1 MSTWTRVIHSSSP
14 RTAVVALAVGLA
26 AGLPAALVAASV
38 AEAGTML
45 ESGVTYAG
53 SLAANDDGSTSPV
66 SLGFAANIW
75 GTSRSTAY
83 VNNNGNI
90 TFGQSNATFT
100 PTALNRVGRDII
112 APFWADVDTRNGGT
126 VQYGQAVVDGRTAF
140 VTTWNNV
147 GYFGG
152 SDKRNSF
159 QVVLVD
165 RSDRRAGDFDIQMN
179 YNQIQWETG
188 SASGGTSGLGGSS
201 ARAGYSNADGTQY
214 YEINGSA
221 VPGAFLDNSAVT
233 ALIRQSN
240 VSIPG
245 RYLFEVRNGA
255 IVLTSVD
262 VDTRAASGV
271 TQEAS
276 LAQVAQQSER
286 AVVTQTVRAIAS
298 RVSDALRGQMGARQ
312 RSAEGGPSGFG
323 LSAGDATGGTGQL
336 SGWADGSVSFLRSFE
351 PAAEF
356 NGRTQTAMVGADYKL
371 TGSLVIGAAVGMEH
385 NHFDLTTLN
394 GRRTGNG
401 LSVTPYLGYAIND
414 YFTVD
419 VSLSYGHG
427 YNRTRQNLLG
437 GMSTGRYGSDR
448 LIASTNLSGYLVEG
462 AWTFRGVTG
471 LSIARTRSDSYT
483 DSAGAVVSP
492 GVNDLRQWRLGAE
505 AEYEATPSVR
515 PFAGATLEY
524 DMLNRNTGSTG
535 GALVASGG
543 GNRAGMVAAAGVR
556 VSASDAL
563 NLTAQVTTQAFRAN
577 QRDTTVGLSA
587 RMAF

>member
-1 MSTWTRVIHSSSP
+1 MSTWTRAIHSSRL
-14 RTAVVALAVGLA
+14 RTAAVALAVGLPA
-26 AGLPAALVAASV
+26 LCTASGAG
-38 AEAGTML
+38 AGTVL

-53 SLAANDDGSTSPV
+53 SLAANDDGSTAPV
-66 SLGFAANIW
+66 PLGFTANIW
-75 GTSRSTAY
+75 GASRGSAY

-90 TFGQSNATFT
+90 TFDQSNATFT
-100 PTALNRVGRDII
+100 PSALNRVGRDII

-126 VQYGQAVVDGRTAF
+126 VQYGQTTVGGRTAF
-140 VTTWNNV
+140 VTTWNDV

-152 SDKRNSF
+152 GDKRNSF

-165 RSDRRAGDFDIQMN
+165 RSDRHAGDFDIQMN

-188 SASGGTSGLGGSS
+188 NASGGNAGLGGSS
-201 ARAGYSNADGTQY
+201 ARAGYSNADGTQS
-214 YEINGSA
+214 YEITGSA
-221 VPGAFLDNSAVT
+221 VPGAFLDNNAVT

-240 VSIPG
+240 VSVPG
-245 RYLFEVRNGA
+245 RYVFEVRNGTV
-255 IVLTSVD
+255 VLTSVE

-271 TQEAS
+271 AQEAS
-276 LAQVAQQSER
+276 LAQVARQSER
-286 AVVTQTVRAIAS
+286 AVVAQTVRAIAN

-312 RSAEGGPSGFG
+312 RSADGGPAGLG
-323 LSAGDATGGTGQL
+323 LSAGDATGAGQL
-336 SGWADGSVSFLRSFE
+336 SGWADGSASFLRSFE

-356 NGRTQTAMVGADYKL
+356 HGRSQTAMVGADYKL
-371 TGSLVIGAAVGMEH
+371 TEALVVGAAVGMEH

-401 LSVTPYLGYAIND
+401 LSVTPYVGYAIND
-414 YFTVD
+414 YLTVD

-427 YNRTRQNLLG
+427 YNHTRQNLLG
-437 GMSTGRYGSDR
+437 GMSTGRYASDR

-462 AWTFRGVTG
+462 AWTFRGVAG
-471 LSIARTRSDSYT
+471 LSVARTRSDSYT

-505 AEYEATPSVR
+505 AEYEVTPSVR

-524 DMLNRNTGSTG
+524 DMLNRTTGSTG
-535 GALVASGG
+535 GALVTSGG
-543 GNRAGMVAAAGVR
+543 TDRAGMVAAAGVR
-556 VSASDAL
+556 VSATDAL

-577 QRDTTVGLSA
+577 QRDTTIGLSA